1 MARTDHWSLTTTTDS
16 VLLYYITDRKQFPGP
31 ESEWRER
38 LMKKIA
44 DAARAGVDYVQLR
57 EKDLPARELESLA
70 QEVIQVIRDS
80 RSKTRVLIN
89 SRTDIA
95 LAAQAD
101 GVHLTSNDIS
111 PFDVRKIWRAAHG
124 QDEPVIVIGV
134 SCHNEAEVIEAKR
147 AAADFVVFGPVFE
160 KRAAGELSR
169 AGTGPRTGLGTVP
182 ETRIDQ
188 LRKACQHQ
196 IPVIALGG
204 VTLENAR
211 SCVEAGASG
220 VAGIRLFQE
229 SDMSIT
235 VVKLRNLT

>member
-1 MARTDHWSLTTTTDS
+1 L
-16 VLLYYITDRKQFPGP
+16 LLYYITDRTQFPEA
-31 ESEWRER
+31 ESERRER
-38 LMKKIA
+38 LLRKIA
-44 DAARAGVDYVQLR
+44 EAAHAGVDCVQLR

-70 QEVIQVIRDS
+70 QEAAQAIRDS
-80 RSKTRVLIN
+80 RSRTRLLIN

-111 PFDVRKIWRAAHG
+111 PVDVRKIWRAARKPH
-124 QDEPVIVIGV
+124 EPIIGV
-134 SCHNEAEVIEAKR
+134 SCHKEAEVIEAKR

-169 AGTGPRTGLGTVP
+169 AGTGPGTGM
-182 ETRIDQ
+182 DQ
-188 LRKACQHQ
+188 LRKVCQHK

-204 VTLENAR
+204 VTLQDTP
-211 SCVEAGASG
+211 SCIEAGASG

-229 SDMSIT
+229 GDMSIT
-235 VVKLRNLT
+235 VAKLRNLT

>member
-1 MARTDHWSLTTTTDS
+1 M
-16 VLLYYITDRKQFPGP
+16 LLYYITDRTQFPGA
-31 ESEWRER
+31 ESERVDR
-38 LMKKIA
+38 LLNKIA
-44 DAARAGVDYVQLR
+44 EAAHAGVDYVQLR
-57 EKDLPARELESLA
+57 EKDLPTRELESLA
-70 QEVIQVIRDS
+70 QEAAQAIRDS
-80 RSKTRVLIN
+80 RSRTRLLIN

-95 LAAQAD
+95 IAAQAD

-111 PFDVRKIWRAAHG
+111 PVDVRKIWHAAHG

-134 SCHNEAEVIEAKR
+134 SCHNETEVIEAKR

-169 AGTGPRTGLGTVP
+169 AGTGM
-182 ETRIDQ
+182 DQ

-204 VTLENAR
+204 VTQDNAR

-220 VAGIRLFQE
+220 VAGVRLFQE
-229 SDMSIT
+229 GDVSRT
-235 VVKLRNLT
+235 VAKLRNLT